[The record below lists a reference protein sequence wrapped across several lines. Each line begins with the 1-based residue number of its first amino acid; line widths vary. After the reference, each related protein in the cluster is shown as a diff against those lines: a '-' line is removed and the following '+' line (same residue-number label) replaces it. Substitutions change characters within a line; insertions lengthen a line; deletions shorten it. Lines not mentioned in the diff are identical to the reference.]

1 MPPPLPERYRLNV
14 RLGRDGDVDEW
25 LATDEN
31 LERPVLIR
39 VLGPEAS
46 SQRSA
51 AFTASV
57 RAAASVGHPHLQ
69 KVYAASD
76 TGSGTA
82 AYSVSEWDGA
92 VSAADR
98 LQAGETLPVEE
109 FLPNAAGLAAAL
121 AQFHGTGN
129 VHGAIDTS
137 AIHFSAAHPAKL
149 GGFGRSHRRR
159 DAAEDTADL
168 AASLREAVTGSPN
181 PAVKPSHV
189 AEGLPVAVDDA
200 LDDAES
206 GRLDAAGLAAALRA
220 IPYAPQER
228 PEPAWDWRPFVTFAA
243 VAAVAILIAA
253 VGLTVNLDP
262 ESAFLFPASPAENPS
277 TATPTPTPIPQPT
290 DGPAFVATVT
300 AYDPLGDG
308 EEDDEQAEATVDQD
322 SRTAWQTEAYPE
334 PLENLKDGV
343 GLVFLVAGDPS
354 AMEVAAT
361 PGTRYRVGWSESRP
375 QNVGEWTDVGS
386 GTTLAGATHIQLPAR
401 TGGTWL
407 LWLTHLPET
416 DEGTFRA
423 SVSGVRFLP

>member
-1 MPPPLPERYRLNV
+1 MPPPLPDRYRLNV

-39 VLGPEAS
+39 ALGPEAPP
-46 SQRSA
+46 QRSA

-76 TGSGTA
+76 AGGGTV

-98 LQAGETLPVEE
+98 LRAGETLPVEE
-109 FLPNAAGLAAAL
+109 FLPNASGLAAAL
-121 AQFHGTGN
+121 AEFHSTGT

-149 GGFGRSHRRR
+149 GGFGRTHRRR

-168 AASLREAVTGSPN
+168 AAALREAITGSPN

-189 AEGLPVAVDDA
+189 AEGLPPAVDEA
-200 LDDAES
+200 LDDAET
-206 GRLDAAGLAAALRA
+206 GRLDAGGLAAALRA
-220 IPYAPQER
+220 IPYAPPES
-228 PEPAWDWRPFVTFAA
+228 PEPTWDWRPSLVFAL
-243 VAAVAILIAA
+243 VAAAAIFIAA
-253 VGLTVNLDP
+253 VGLAVNLDP

-277 TATPTPTPIPQPT
+277 ATTPTPTPIPQPN
-290 DGPAFVATVT
+290 DGPAFDATAA

-308 EEDDEQAEATVDQD
+308 AEDDEQVNATVDTD
-322 SRTAWQTEAYPE
+322 SRTVWETEAYPE
-334 PLENLKDGV
+334 PLEELKDGV

-354 AMEVAAT
+354 AMEVTAT
-361 PGTRYRVGWSESRP
+361 PGTRYMVGWSQSVP
-375 QNVGEWTDVGS
+375 QAVSEWTDVGS
-386 GTTLAGATHIQLPAR
+386 GTTLAGASHIQLPVR
-401 TGGTWL
+401 SGGTWL
-407 LWLTHLPET
+407 LWLTHLPQT
-416 DEGTFRA
+416 DEGTFRSA
-423 SVSGVRFLP
+423 VSGVRFLP